1 MKNFIFLGTA
11 FFILAACNSP
21 EQSGNELSAKELEA
35 LKALQQNYVTAWLQ
49 DDTTGV
55 LQTLASDAVLMP
67 SNVGP
72 IKGMTEI
79 KNFWYPNDGSRT
91 KITAF
96 TANLEEVHGSGDL
109 AYLRGTSRIAFT
121 YEKDGNK
128 SELTNHGMFLTIA
141 QRQNAGAWR
150 ITHQMWGPVKK

>member
-1 MKNFIFLGTA
+1 MKNFIFLSTA

-21 EQSGNELSAKELEA
+21 EQAGNVLSAEDVAALEA
-35 LKALQQNYVTAWLQ
+35 LHQSYVTAWLR

-55 LQTLASDAVLMP
+55 LQTFAPEAVLMP

-72 IKGMTEI
+72 IKGMSEI
-79 KNFWYPNDGSRT
+79 KKFWYPNDGSRT

-96 TANLEEVHGSGDL
+96 TAQLEEVQGSGDL
-109 AYLRGTSRIAFT
+109 AYLRGTSQIAFT

-141 QRQNAGAWR
+141 QRQSAGVWR

>member
-1 MKNFIFLGTA
+1 MKNFLFLGTTI
-11 FFILAACNSP
+11 FILAACNSS
-21 EQSGNELSAKELEA
+21 EQAGYGLSAKDVAA
-35 LKALQQNYVTAWLQ
+35 LKALHQNYVTAWLQ

-55 LQTLASDAVLMP
+55 LQTLASEAVLMP

-72 IKGMTEI
+72 VKGMAEI
-79 KNFWYPNDGSRT
+79 KNFWYPNGGSRT

-96 TANLEEVHGSGDL
+96 DANLEEVHGSGDM
-109 AYLRGTSRIAFT
+109 ACLRGTSRIAFT

-128 SELTNHGMFLTIA
+128 SELTNNGMFLTIA
-141 QRQNAGAWR
+141 QRQSSGAWR